1 MDVPACVIAGGGNV
15 PGTTYIW
22 DGGCSCICNCGDEPG
37 NPPKPPSPTNPPKPP
52 TSTPGN
58 PPKPPTPTPEN
69 PPKPPTP
76 TPKNPPKPSV
86 PTPAKGNPPNQPTPK
101 PATPP
106 TVHQPT
112 SFITLHFTPK
122 LSIVATPT
130 NYTATKTWPPPPPPA
145 AQPLPSP
152 SLTPHDHHHHPT
164 NMLGLHNIF
173 LISPSPSPSQQN
185 QQQPAPPP
193 QPPAPPAQVFN
204 QDYNLTDT
212 NLWTLKRSTTQE
224 SPVCQKKD
232 GVLNSVEE
240 DEDGCF
246 KVCRDCGNRAKKECG
261 YSRCRTCCKSRGYDC
276 STHVKSTWVP
286 AARRKDRKV
295 VVVGDEDG
303 GVHGGGSSGSSS
315 YGGKRQRILNSTSNG
330 TSSSNAASK
339 SLNFEAGT
347 IHQDSR
353 FKESLPGQ
361 VRAPAVF
368 RCIQVTAISNGEA
381 EIAYQATV
389 NISGHVFKGFLYDQ
403 GVDVKNAFPCISKV
417 LFESSSSGRDRDSS
431 SPNVDPPNTFAASG
445 D

>member
-1 MDVPACVIAGGGNV
+1 
-15 PGTTYIW
+15 
-22 DGGCSCICNCGDEPG
+22 
-37 NPPKPPSPTNPPKPP
+37 
-52 TSTPGN
+52 
-58 PPKPPTPTPEN
+58 
-69 PPKPPTP
+69 
-76 TPKNPPKPSV
+76 
-86 PTPAKGNPPNQPTPK
+86 
-101 PATPP
+101 
-106 TVHQPT
+106 
-112 SFITLHFTPK
+112 
-122 LSIVATPT
+122 
-130 NYTATKTWPPPPPPA
+130 
-145 AQPLPSP
+145 
-152 SLTPHDHHHHPT
+152 
-164 NMLGLHNIF
+164 MLGLHNIF
-173 LISPSPSPSQQN
+173 LIAPPPSQQN
-185 QQQPAPPP
+185 QQQPTPPPPP
-193 QPPAPPAQVFN
+193 QAFN
-204 QDYNLTDT
+204 QDCNLSDT
-212 NLWTLKRSTTQE
+212 NFWTLRKSTTQE

-232 GVLNSVEE
+232 GVLHSVE
-240 DEDGCF
+240 DGDGCF

-276 STHVKSTWVP
+276 ATHVRSTWVP

-295 VVVGDEDG
+295 VVLGDDDG
-303 GVHGGGSSGSSS
+303 GGGGGGSSGSSS
-315 YGGKRQRILNSTSNG
+315 CGGKRPRVLNSTSNG

-347 IHQDSR
+347 SQQDSR

-368 RCIQVTAISNGEA
+368 RCIQVTAISDGEA